1 MPIWL
6 ADLRTSLVLDKL
18 LQIVRL
24 YTPPGTPATR
34 QPGNAA
40 TPHRGFSYPAAD
52 GDVFSLPSPPLCCI
66 IAHIHLSTYVYVC
79 IHTEKNAKSRV
90 AEESSRKIASVSYT
104 ARSRAACFYLP
115 SENVDCNISLPLN
128 RTRLSLSPSFSRRTL
143 SRRTL
148 SRDLL

>member
-1 MPIWL
+1 M

-40 TPHRGFSYPAAD
+40 TPHRGFSYPAAN
-52 GDVFSLPSPPLCCI
+52 GDVLSLSPLLAPLLYHR
-66 IAHIHLSTYVYVC
+66 AHTRTYIRLRAYT
-79 IHTEKNAKSRV
+79 HGKNAKSRV
-90 AEESSRKIASVSYT
+90 AEESSRKIAGVSYT

-115 SENVDCNISLPLN
+115 LENVDCNISLPLN
-128 RTRLSLSPSFSRRTL
+128 RTRLSLSPSFSRTNVVQ
-143 SRRTL
+143 T
-148 SRDLL
+148 DTIA